1 MNEKSQYVAF
11 EGGRK
16 IASGELRDVAL
27 KAHKAIQAC
36 ETAILIFNDAS
47 SEVIELDLR
56 GSSRDVLR
64 KLEETPIQAVEP
76 EAPRKPGRPKLG
88 VVAREVTLLP
98 RHWDW
103 LNVQPGGASV
113 AIRKLVEEA
122 RRVHRNTDRVR
133 KAKESAYRFM
143 STMAGNEP
151 GFEEATRGLFAGDAI
166 RFAEYSRQ
174 WPSDVRAH
182 AARLAA
188 RAFEGGAT
196 NE

>member
-1 MNEKSQYVAF
+1 MSEKSQYIAF
-11 EGGRK
+11 EDGRQ
-16 IASGELRDVAL
+16 IASGELRDVAV
-27 KAHKAIQAC
+27 KVHKAIQSRQGQVL
-36 ETAILIFNDAS
+36 ILNDAT
-47 SEVIELDLR
+47 SEVVELDLR

-64 KLEETPIQAVEP
+64 RLDETPIQAAEP

-166 RFAEYSRQ
+166 RFAEHIRN

-188 RAFEGGAT
+188 RAFEGAT